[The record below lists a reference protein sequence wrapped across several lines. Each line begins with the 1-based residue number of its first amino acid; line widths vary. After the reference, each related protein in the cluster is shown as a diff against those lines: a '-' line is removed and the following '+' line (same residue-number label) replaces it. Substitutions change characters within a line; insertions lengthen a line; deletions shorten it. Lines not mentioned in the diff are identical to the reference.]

1 MKANQKGFSVVE
13 ILVIVVIVGLIGTVG
28 WLVYDRQKTNDKKD
42 DSSTK
47 QATSEQKP
55 VVEQKLVDKTPQI
68 VAEINALINKGEYLK
83 LDSYIADRVSLVK
96 QSTDGNGDLSKVD
109 GAKSI
114 DNYLSKSSAS
124 MGADLPWD
132 FTGHPD
138 FRSKVSNSSGA
149 IKYYAAQGHFAI
161 SANNWVIA
169 YNLNSDLKIS
179 SFYMS
184 VSADMIE

>member
-68 VAEINALINKGEYLK
+68 VAGKYLK